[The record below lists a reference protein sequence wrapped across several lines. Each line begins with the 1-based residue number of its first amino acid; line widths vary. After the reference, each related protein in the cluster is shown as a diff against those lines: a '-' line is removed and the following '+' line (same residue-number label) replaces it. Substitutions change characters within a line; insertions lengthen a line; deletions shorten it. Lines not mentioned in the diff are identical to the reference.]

1 MARGTEFI
9 RRLEQHRALT
19 LARRQPEP
27 EPLSDRLLV
36 SWIHHD
42 NMLEGKLYRPAE
54 IKQALDEQDAEL
66 DPYLH
71 PLLREIRRYRDA
83 IRFIAARANEG
94 PSAVNLDNLKAIHR
108 MLTPAPRD
116 RGGLYRR
123 TSPVHRD
130 YFQRIC
136 SADKVPYHLRKL
148 FEMVE
153 AEGDDACDPVRF
165 AAEVHHRLMYIYPFR
180 RNPGTTARLFTT
192 LLLLSRGYPPALL
205 PAHRRD
211 RYYESLKRPDA
222 EQLADLFAEAVAQLL
237 DAPSGRSLM
246 GHVLS

>member
-1 MARGTEFI
+1 MAKGTEFI

-27 EPLSDRLLV
+27 EPISDQVML

-54 IKQALDEQDAEL
+54 IKQAIDEQDDDL
-66 DPYLH
+66 DRYLH
-71 PLLREIRRYRDA
+71 PLLSEIRRYRDGV
-83 IRFIAARANEG
+83 RFIRARSHEG
-94 PSAVNLDNLKAIHR
+94 PEAINLDNLKAIHR
-108 MLTPAPRD
+108 LLTPAPRD

-148 FEMVE
+148 FEMIE
-153 AEGDDACDPVRF
+153 TEGDEACDPVRF

-180 RNPGTTARLFTT
+180 RNPGTTARLFTN
-192 LLLLSRGYPPALL
+192 LLLQSRGYPPALL

-211 RYYESLKRPDA
+211 QYYESLKRPDA
-222 EQLADLFAEAVAQLL
+222 DQLAELFAEAVAEMLDVRPGKGLL
-237 DAPSGRSLM
+237 GA
-246 GHVLS
+246 VN